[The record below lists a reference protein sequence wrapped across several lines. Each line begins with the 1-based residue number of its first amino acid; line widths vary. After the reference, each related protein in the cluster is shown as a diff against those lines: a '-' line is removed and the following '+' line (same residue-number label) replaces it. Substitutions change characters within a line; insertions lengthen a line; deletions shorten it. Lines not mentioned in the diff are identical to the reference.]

1 MGIKIVN
8 ETTPPSKQ
16 ILWANYVKPQE
27 LAGSKTAQEH
37 VLKNIQGQSG
47 ITFRHERRPVEI
59 WFVES
64 QSAQTQTF
72 AK

>member
-1 MGIKIVN
+1 MKIID
-8 ETTPPSKQ
+8 ETNSPSKQ
-16 ILWANYVKPQE
+16 IYCSDDYVSPQQ

-37 VLKNIQGQSG
+37 VLKNIEDQSG

-64 QSAQTQTF
+64 SFPQTQ
-72 AK
+72 AAVAH